1 MHGGVMI
8 DLLRKILMGNRALV
22 FAVSLA
28 LAAGAGVIVSIKAHA
43 DCGGQPCGG
52 GGAGK

>member
-1 MHGGVMI
+1 MESYF
-8 DLLRKILMGNRALV
+8 RKILMCNRALL

-28 LAAGAGVIVSIKAHA
+28 LAAGAGVMVSLQAHA

-52 GGAGK
+52 GGSDK